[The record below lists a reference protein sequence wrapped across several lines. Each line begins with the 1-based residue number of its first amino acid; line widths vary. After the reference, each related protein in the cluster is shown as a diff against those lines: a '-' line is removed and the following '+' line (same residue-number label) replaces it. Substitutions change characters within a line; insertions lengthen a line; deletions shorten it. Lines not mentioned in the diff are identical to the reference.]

1 MVLLSNKINV
11 ALRHSMKK
19 IHFKKIAAFLA
30 ISVGVFVLTLL
41 LLLRLE
47 SPSQSA
53 QIQELPNELT
63 KLPPMAYDLKL
74 PAPQVTA
81 KHIYIFDPVALSV
94 LYEKLSDIS
103 VPPASTTKLMTAL
116 VTLNTFQLTD
126 TISLPAARLVVG
138 SSSKIASTA
147 TWSVEQLLHALLV
160 SSGNDAAIALAQAH
174 PQGYDGFVT
183 SMNQAASDLDLQQT
197 HFNNVSGLDS
207 PGHVSSARDLAFLTL
222 EIMRHPLLREIVAA
236 PEVSIHDTTGQITAK
251 LFSTNELLGS
261 EPGVMGVKTGKTE
274 AALECLITW
283 VERDNHP
290 VVLVVLGST
299 DRFGDTKKLID
310 WVYSNF
316 EWIHV

>member
-1 MVLLSNKINV
+1 MVTPSNKIK
-11 ALRHSMKK
+11 ALLRHSMKK
-19 IHFKKIAAFLA
+19 IHFKKLAAVLA

-47 SPSQSA
+47 SLNQLSQ
-53 QIQELPNELT
+53 IHEIPNELT
-63 KLPPMAYDLKL
+63 KLPPMAYDLQL
-74 PAPQVTA
+74 PSPQVTA
-81 KHIYIFDPVALSV
+81 KNIFVFDPIALSV
-94 LYEKLSDIS
+94 LYEKQSDVS

-116 VTLNTFQLTD
+116 VTLNSFQLTD

-174 PQGYDGFVT
+174 PQGYDGFVAA
-183 SMNQAASDLDLQQT
+183 MNQAASDLDLHQT

-236 PEVSIHDTTGQITAK
+236 PEVSVHDKTGQITAK
-251 LFSTNELLGS
+251 LFSTNELLGR

-299 DRFGDTKKLID
+299 DRFGDTKKLIE
-310 WVYSNF
+310 WVYTNF
-316 EWIHV
+316 EWIQV